1 MAELHFNLFMR
12 VTREGT
18 DSSPI
23 SRVEENSRFQEL
35 GRKTLSQSANV
46 YRERERE
53 KERERI
59 SKRREVS
66 DGTDDDRRDD
76 HSNGL
81 EGKKALRRGQGYSPV
96 HEGKWRRA
104 LADFVA
110 SDGRCTLE
118 QARYV
123 RDIRASGTRA
133 SYVNNPRSNFRTCC
147 TMAGTPSR
155 V

>member
-18 DSSPI
+18 DSSSI
-23 SRVEENSRFQEL
+23 SGWRRIRDSKNLAGKLCPRAQ
-35 GRKTLSQSANV
+35 TCT
-46 YRERERE
+46 ERERE

-81 EGKKALRRGQGYSPV
+81 EGKKALRRGQGYSPI

-104 LADFVA
+104 LADFAA

>member
-12 VTREGT
+12 VTREDT

-23 SRVEENSRFQEL
+23 SWRRIRDSKNLVGKLCPRAQ
-35 GRKTLSQSANV
+35 TCT
-46 YRERERE
+46 ERE

-81 EGKKALRRGQGYSPV
+81 EGKKALRRGQGYSPI

-104 LADFVA
+104 LADFAA

-118 QARYV
+118 QARYM

>member
-23 SRVEENSRFQEL
+23 SGWRRIRDSKNLAGKLCPRAQ
-35 GRKTLSQSANV
+35 TCT
-46 YRERERE
+46 ERERE

-81 EGKKALRRGQGYSPV
+81 EGKKALRRGQGYSSI

-104 LADFVA
+104 LADFAA

>member
-96 HEGKWRRA
+96 HEGK
-104 LADFVA
+104 
-110 SDGRCTLE
+110 
-118 QARYV
+118 
-123 RDIRASGTRA
+123 
-133 SYVNNPRSNFRTCC
+133 
-147 TMAGTPSR
+147 
-155 V
+155 

>member
-76 HSNGL
+76 HSNGKRL
-81 EGKKALRRGQGYSPV
+81 CGE
-96 HEGKWRRA
+96 
-104 LADFVA
+104 D
-110 SDGRCTLE
+110 
-118 QARYV
+118 
-123 RDIRASGTRA
+123 RDILQFTRGSGDAR
-133 SYVNNPRSNFRTCC
+133 
-147 TMAGTPSR
+147 
-155 V
+155 